1 MSHQISLLIDTNVW
15 MDYYDA
21 SRSGSKAAF
30 KLINNALEHGAELV
44 YTVPS
49 SKDVFYLIG
58 RAYKGVLRAVNQERS
73 SEDLA
78 VEACEMAWG
87 CVRNMSEI
95 ATAVGCD
102 GRDVWD
108 AAKTEAF
115 ASRLRGQFDYCCIYS
130 AGSDALKQMMRVCFA
145 MPP

>member
-21 SRSGSKAAF
+21 SRTGSKAAF
-30 KLINNALEHGAELV
+30 ELINNALEHGAELV

-58 RAYKGVLRAVNQERS
+58 RAYKGVLRTVNQERS

-78 VEACEMAWG
+78 AVAREMAWG

-102 GRDVWD
+102 GRDVWI
-108 AAKTEAF
+108 AEKQK
-115 ASRLRGQFDYCCIYS
+115 RLHPDYE
-130 AGSDALKQMMRVCFA
+130 DNLL
-145 MPP
+145 